1 MWPHA
6 ALVAAGL
13 ALVATGCGGGLGRAP
28 LVITEVPNR
37 PSGEALIARGAE
49 TIGCQVTRRPGE
61 RLLVNCPEG
70 EIDVPTIQGPP
81 TFAVRC
87 LDARLQDTARCDA
100 LVRKLLLATEEGSAR

>member
-6 ALVAAGL
+6 ALL
-13 ALVATGCGGGLGRAP
+13 ALGCTAIGCGGRLGSAP

-49 TIGCQVTRRPGE
+49 RSGCKVTRRPGE
-61 RLLVNCPEG
+61 RLLVSCPEG
-70 EIDVPTIQGPP
+70 EVDVPTIPGPP

-87 LDARLQDTARCDA
+87 LDARLQDVARCDA
-100 LVRKLLLATEEGSAR
+100 LVRKMLLATEEGSAR